1 MPGFE
6 IFGDPERKEVNDVL
20 STGVLMRYG
29 FDAARD
35 GHYKAKEFE
44 KTLCDITGS
53 GFSHLCSSGTAALCT
68 AMAACGIGAGDEV
81 IIPPFT
87 FVATFEAVLQ
97 AGAIPVFSE
106 IDETLC
112 LNPDRLEAVLTP
124 RTRAVV
130 PVHMC
135 GAMARIDEI
144 KTFCDNNGLIL
155 LEDACQSLGATFRK
169 KHLGTFGK
177 AGCFSFDAVKTVTCG
192 EGGAVITDDPKVYD
206 ICHQYADHGHD
217 HLGGADRGA
226 DDHPILG
233 CNFRISELNA
243 AVGLAQLRKLD
254 QILKI
259 QRKNKQILKDAMT
272 DLPGISFRYLPDP
285 FGDSATFLS
294 FMLPTEE
301 TARQAAKNLAANHV
315 PCPYWYDN
323 NWHYHRKWQHFK
335 QMACAAPMPVHL
347 NGSLPDY
354 KNLALPESDDIMK
367 RTLSM
372 QIMLS
377 WTDQD
382 LELRIAAIKKS
393 ITTLHF

>member
-6 IFGDPERKEVNDVL
+6 IFGDKERKEVGDVL

-29 FDAARD
+29 FEGARN
-35 GHYKAKEFE
+35 GHYKAQEFE
-44 KTLCDITGS
+44 KKLGEITGS
-53 GFSHLCSSGTAALCT
+53 GFSHLCASGTAALST
-68 AMAACGIGAGDEV
+68 AMAACGVGAGDEV

-97 AGAIPVFSE
+97 AGAVPVFAE

-144 KTFCDNNGLIL
+144 KDFCSKKGLIL
-155 LEDACQSLGATFRK
+155 LEDACQSLGGTYQQ
-169 KHLGTFGK
+169 KHLGSFGM

-192 EGGAVITDDPKVYD
+192 EGGAVITDDPRVYEK
-206 ICHQYADHGHD
+206 CHQYADHGHD
-217 HLGGADRGA
+217 HLGGPDRGA

-233 CNFRISELNA
+233 CNYRISELNA

-254 QILKI
+254 QILDT
-259 QRKNKQILKDAMT
+259 QRRNKQILKDAMT

-301 TARQAAKNLAANHV
+301 KARQTSARLAENGV
-315 PCPYWYDN
+315 PCPYWYAN
-323 NWHYHRKWQHFK
+323 NWHYYRQWHHLKK
-335 QMACAAPMPVHL
+335 MAAAAPMAVQL
-347 NGSLPDY
+347 CSNLPDY
-354 KNLALPESDDIMK
+354 QHLELPESDAIMQ

-377 WTDQD
+377 WSDQD
-382 LELRIAAIKKS
+382 LEQRIAAIKKS
-393 ITTLHF
+393 ITA

>member
-6 IFGDPERKEVNDVL
+6 IFGDKERKEVGDVL

-29 FDAARD
+29 FEGARN
-35 GHYKAKEFE
+35 GHYKAQEFE
-44 KTLCDITGS
+44 KKLGEITGS
-53 GFSHLCSSGTAALCT
+53 GFSHLCASGTAALST
-68 AMAACGIGAGDEV
+68 AMAACGVGAGDEV

-97 AGAIPVFSE
+97 AGAVPVFAE

-124 RTRAVV
+124 GTRAVV

-144 KTFCDNNGLIL
+144 KDFCSKKGLIL
-155 LEDACQSLGATFRK
+155 LEDACQSLGGTYQQ
-169 KHLGTFGK
+169 KHLGSFGM

-192 EGGAVITDDPKVYD
+192 EGGAVITDDPRVYEK
-206 ICHQYADHGHD
+206 CHQYADHGHD
-217 HLGGADRGA
+217 HLGGPDRGA

-233 CNFRISELNA
+233 CNYRISELNA
-243 AVGLAQLRKLD
+243 AVGLAQLKKLD
-254 QILKI
+254 HILDT
-259 QRKNKQILKDAMT
+259 QRRNKQILKDAMT

-301 TARQAAKNLAANHV
+301 KARQAGARLAENGV
-315 PCPYWYDN
+315 PCPYWYAN
-323 NWHYHRKWQHFK
+323 NWHYYRQWHHLKK
-335 QMACAAPMPVHL
+335 MAAAAPMAVQL
-347 NGSLPDY
+347 CSNLPDY
-354 KNLALPESDDIMK
+354 QHLELPESDAIMQ

-377 WTDQD
+377 WSDQD
-382 LELRIAAIKKS
+382 LEQRIAAIKKS
-393 ITTLHF
+393 ITA

>member
-6 IFGDPERKEVNDVL
+6 IFGDKERKEVGDVL

-29 FDAARD
+29 FEGARN
-35 GHYKAKEFE
+35 GHFKALEFE
-44 KTLCDITGS
+44 KTLGDITGS
-53 GFSHLCSSGTAALCT
+53 AFSHLCASGTAALST
-68 AMAACGIGAGDEV
+68 AMAACGIGAGHEV

-87 FVATFEAVLQ
+87 FVASFEAVLQ
-97 AGAIPVFSE
+97 AGAIPVFAE

-112 LNPDRLEAVLTP
+112 LNPDRLAAVLTP

-144 KTFCDNNGLIL
+144 KDFCDKNGLAL
-155 LEDACQSLGATFRK
+155 LEDACQALGGTFQG
-169 KHLGTFGK
+169 KHLGSFGL

-192 EGGAVITDDPKVYD
+192 EGGAVITDDPRVYEK
-206 ICHQYADHGHD
+206 CHQYADHGHD
-217 HLGGADRGA
+217 HLGGPDRGA

-233 CNFRISELNA
+233 CNYRISELNA

-254 QILKI
+254 QILAT
-259 QRKNKQILKDAMT
+259 QRRNKQILKDAMT

-301 TARQAAKNLAANHV
+301 KARQAGQRLSENGV
-315 PCPYWYDN
+315 PCPYWYAN
-323 NWHYHRKWQHFK
+323 NWHYYRQWHHLKK
-335 QMACAAPMPVHL
+335 MAAAAPMAAQLCSH
-347 NGSLPDY
+347 LPDY
-354 KNLALPESDDIMK
+354 EHLALPESDAIMQ

-377 WTDQD
+377 WSDQD
-382 LELRIAAIKKS
+382 LEQRIAAIKTS
-393 ITTLHF
+393 LTA

>member
-6 IFGDPERKEVNDVL
+6 IFGDKERKEVGDVL

-29 FDAARD
+29 FEGARN
-35 GHYKAKEFE
+35 GHFKALEFE
-44 KTLCDITGS
+44 KTLGDITGS
-53 GFSHLCSSGTAALCT
+53 AFSHLCASGTAALST
-68 AMAACGIGAGDEV
+68 AMAACGIGAGHEV

-87 FVATFEAVLQ
+87 FVASFEAVLQ
-97 AGAIPVFSE
+97 AGAIPVFAE

-112 LNPDRLEAVLTP
+112 LNPDRLAAVLTP

-144 KTFCDNNGLIL
+144 KDFCEKNGLAL
-155 LEDACQSLGATFRK
+155 LEDACQALGGTFQG
-169 KHLGTFGK
+169 KHLGSFGL

-192 EGGAVITDDPKVYD
+192 EGGAVITDDPRVYEK
-206 ICHQYADHGHD
+206 CHQYADHGHD
-217 HLGGADRGA
+217 HLGGPDRGA

-233 CNFRISELNA
+233 CNYRISELNA

-254 QILKI
+254 QILAT
-259 QRKNKQILKDAMT
+259 QRRNKQILKDAMT

-301 TARQAAKNLAANHV
+301 KARQAGQRLSENGV
-315 PCPYWYDN
+315 PCPYWYAN
-323 NWHYHRKWQHFK
+323 NWHYYRQWHQLKK
-335 QMACAAPMPVHL
+335 MAAAAPMAAQLCSH
-347 NGSLPDY
+347 LPDY
-354 KNLALPESDDIMK
+354 EHLALPESDAIMQ

-377 WTDQD
+377 WSDQD
-382 LELRIAAIKKS
+382 LEQRIAAIKTS
-393 ITTLHF
+393 LTA

>member
-6 IFGDPERKEVNDVL
+6 IFGEKEKKEVEDVL

-29 FDAARD
+29 FDGARN
-35 GHYKAKEFE
+35 GHYKALEFE
-44 KTLCDITGS
+44 KTLGDITGS
-53 GFSHLCSSGTAALCT
+53 AFSHLCASGTAALSI
-68 AMAACGIGAGDEV
+68 AMAACGVGAGDEV

-97 AGAIPVFSE
+97 AGAIPVFAE

-112 LNPDRLEAVLTP
+112 LNPDRLAAVLTP

-135 GAMARIDEI
+135 GAMARIEEI
-144 KTFCDNNGLIL
+144 KDFCDKNGLTL
-155 LEDACQSLGATFRK
+155 LEDACQSLGGTFQG
-169 KHLGTFGK
+169 KHLGSFGM

-192 EGGAVITDDPKVYD
+192 EGGAVITDDPRVYEK
-206 ICHQYADHGHD
+206 CHQYADHGHD
-217 HLGGADRGA
+217 HLGGPDRGA

-233 CNFRISELNA
+233 CNYRISELNA

-254 QILKI
+254 QILAT
-259 QRKNKQILKDAMT
+259 QRRNKQILKDAMA

-301 TARQAAKNLAANHV
+301 KARQAGANLAENNV
-315 PCPYWYDN
+315 PCPYWYAN
-323 NWHYHRKWQHFK
+323 NWHYYRQWHHLKK
-335 QMACAAPMPVHL
+335 MAAAAPMAVQL
-347 NGSLPDY
+347 CGNLPDY
-354 KNLALPESDDIMK
+354 QHLELPESDAIMQ

-377 WTDQD
+377 WSDQD
-382 LELRIAAIKKS
+382 LEQRIAAIKKS
-393 ITTLHF
+393 LTA

>member
-6 IFGDPERKEVNDVL
+6 IFGDKERKEVGDVL

-29 FDAARD
+29 FEGARN
-35 GHYKAKEFE
+35 GHYKAQEFE
-44 KTLCDITGS
+44 KKLGEITGS
-53 GFSHLCSSGTAALCT
+53 GFSHLCASGTAALST
-68 AMAACGIGAGDEV
+68 AMAACGVGAGDEV

-97 AGAIPVFSE
+97 AGAVPVFAE

-144 KTFCDNNGLIL
+144 KDFCSKKGLIL
-155 LEDACQSLGATFRK
+155 LEDACQSLGGTYQG
-169 KHLGTFGK
+169 KHLGSFGT

-192 EGGAVITDDPKVYD
+192 EGGAVITDDPRVYER
-206 ICHQYADHGHD
+206 CHQYADHGHD
-217 HLGGADRGA
+217 HLGGPDRGA

-254 QILKI
+254 QILDT
-259 QRKNKQILKDAMT
+259 QRRNKRILKDAMT

-301 TARQAAKNLAANHV
+301 KARQAGKRLAENGV
-315 PCPYWYDN
+315 PCPYWYAN
-323 NWHYHRKWQHFK
+323 NWHYYRQWHHLKK
-335 QMACAAPMPVHL
+335 MAAAAPMAVEL
-347 NGSLPDY
+347 CSNLPDY
-354 KNLALPESDDIMK
+354 QHLELPESDAVMQ

-377 WTDQD
+377 WSDQD
-382 LELRIAAIKKS
+382 LEQRIAAIKKS
-393 ITTLHF
+393 LTA